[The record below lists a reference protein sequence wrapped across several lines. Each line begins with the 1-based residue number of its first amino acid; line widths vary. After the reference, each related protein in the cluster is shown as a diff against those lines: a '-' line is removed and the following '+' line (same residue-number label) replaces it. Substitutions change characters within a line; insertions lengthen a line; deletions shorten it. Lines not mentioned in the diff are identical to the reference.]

1 MNPVSDTM
9 ATAGHAN
16 ADRARSGTNDRALAA
31 TVPPDPVGAGHSGA
45 PAVPA
50 DLMPELRTDHAGETG
65 AVWIYRGVLA
75 IARDAALRDFAQR
88 HLATEQEHLRLV
100 CALVPPRQRSWLLGP
115 WRIAGFMTGAL
126 PALFG
131 PRAVYGTIAAVETFV
146 DKHYEDQIRALDG
159 RSEYAALRDLL
170 MTCQADECHHRDEA
184 HALALAAGGAS
195 RKRPGLLLRLWCSVV
210 GWGSETA
217 VKIARR
223 I

>member
-1 MNPVSDTM
+1 MSTS
-9 ATAGHAN
+9 TA
-16 ADRARSGTNDRALAA
+16 LIPAA
-31 TVPPDPVGAGHSGA
+31 P

-50 DLMPELRTDHAGETG
+50 DLMAELRTDHAGETG

-75 IARDAALRDFAQR
+75 FTRDAALRDFARR

-100 CALVPPRQRSWLLGP
+100 CELVPPRRRSWLLVP

-146 DKHYEDQIRALDG
+146 DRHYEDQIRALDG
-159 RSEYAALRDLL
+159 RPDYKPLQDLL
-170 MTCQADECHHRDEA
+170 LRCQADECHHRDEA
-184 HALALAAGGAS
+184 AAVSGPSG
-195 RKRPGLLLRLWCSVV
+195 PLLRAWCAVV
-210 GWGSETA
+210 AWGSESA
-217 VKIARR
+217 VKVARV

>member
-1 MNPVSDTM
+1 MNPS
-9 ATAGHAN
+9 
-16 ADRARSGTNDRALAA
+16 
-31 TVPPDPVGAGHSGA
+31 PVV

-75 IARDAALRDFAQR
+75 FSRDPALRDFAKR
-88 HLATEQEHLRLV
+88 HLVTEQDHLRLV
-100 CALVPPRQRSWLLGP
+100 CELVPPRQRSWLLVP

-146 DKHYEDQIRALDG
+146 DRHYEEQIRALDG
-159 RSEYAALRDLL
+159 RPEYAALRDLL
-170 MTCQADECHHRDEA
+170 LRCQADECHHRDEA
-184 HALALAAGGAS
+184 KALSLSAGGPAALAAGGSATANPAA
-195 RKRPGLLLRLWCSVV
+195 RPGLLLRAWCAVV

-217 VKIARR
+217 VKVARVV
-223 I
+223 